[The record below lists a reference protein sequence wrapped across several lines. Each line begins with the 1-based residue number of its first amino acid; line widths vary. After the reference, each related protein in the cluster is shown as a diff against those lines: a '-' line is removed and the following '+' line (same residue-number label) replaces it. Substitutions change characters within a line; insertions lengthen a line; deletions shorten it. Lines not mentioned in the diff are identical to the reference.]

1 MYKLTEEQAR
11 AYVYAGFFPRP
22 EDVDAIVDLQDAFG
36 HLSVHFVEQM
46 LDDLDTAENAERLYR
61 LIWADEDVD
70 AMVQQSKNRKNQTFK
85 REVLRAKLMRAK
97 NNALTRNAIRS
108 QVVVELEDRIDRE
121 IIESYDHLSVTAST
135 TDPTVCVVEF
145 EFTVVHG
152 LNRSYLTAHLSG

>member
-36 HLSVHFVEQM
+36 HLSVRFVEQM

-61 LIWADEDVD
+61 LIWAGEDVD

-85 REVLRAKLMRAK
+85 REVLRAKLMRKISLNEQTASSIEDLGNMK
-97 NNALTRNAIRS
+97 AASNLRRKIAAWAEIGYTLEILT
-108 QVVVELEDRIDRE
+108 QYECDRI
-121 IIESYDHLSVTAST
+121 IE
-135 TDPTVCVVEF
+135 
-145 EFTVVHG
+145 
-152 LNRSYLTAHLSG
+152 NQM